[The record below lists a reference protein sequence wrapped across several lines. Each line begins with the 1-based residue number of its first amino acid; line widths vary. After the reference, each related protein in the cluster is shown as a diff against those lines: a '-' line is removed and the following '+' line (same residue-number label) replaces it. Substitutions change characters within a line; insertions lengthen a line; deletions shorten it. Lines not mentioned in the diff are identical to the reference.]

1 MTVTYMK
8 QEQDITLKRGELNIR
23 NKNENLNK
31 SFENE
36 IENIS
41 LRVK

>member
-1 MTVTYMK
+1 MK
-8 QEQDITLKRGELNIR
+8 QEHNITLKRGELNIG
-23 NKNENLNK
+23 NKNESLNK

-36 IENIS
+36 IEKIS